1 MANQTLGQA
10 VAARIA
16 RSAQAAFLFKLA
28 ASQGR
33 YARRARRLNIES
45 AHRRSLVGA
54 KGMR

>member
-1 MANQTLGQA
+1 MSNQSLGEA

-16 RSAQAAFLFKLA
+16 RSAKAAAMFKLA
-28 ASQGR
+28 ASKGV
-33 YARRARRLNIES
+33 YAPRRRRLSIES